1 MELINSAKDFFDSI
15 INENNTSLFTYGL
28 KSIEMP
34 NLEKAQL
41 IQNNTPDAFLKEY
54 YNAISAMNKIIDNDS
69 GTNTLNSS
77 AILLRL
83 IHINAELKIDS
94 KSLAELLIALS
105 NQIKEFSTT
114 YEHHKYDEY
123 LWGFTVAYKLT
134 IKVYDIL
141 TNHNLDAEHSLSRE
155 YIIDAISQIPIT
167 NTVLA
172 GWKHAVFKKC
182 GLRVERKVT
191 QAVKAMY
198 LYDHLVG
205 SGTKDLLLNNTKEKT
220 EKKLKPFFDVKL
232 QYVADNILE
241 FYTCKTGNEKKRFLA
256 DIEKFVNEIPIT
268 ELVNNFLINS

>member
-1 MELINSAKDFFDSI
+1 MNEAKDFFCSI
-15 INENNTSLFTYGL
+15 LNENDTSLFTYGL
-28 KSIEMP
+28 KPIEMP
-34 NLEKAQL
+34 DLENAQL

-54 YNAISAMNKIIDNDS
+54 YNAVSAVNKTIDNDS
-69 GTNTLNSS
+69 GANALSGPAT
-77 AILLRL
+77 LLRL
-83 IHINAELKIDS
+83 IHINAEFKIDS

-114 YEHHKYDEY
+114 YEHHKYNEY
-123 LWGFTVAYKLT
+123 LWGSTVAYKLT
-134 IKVYDIL
+134 MKIDDIL
-141 TNHNLDAEHSLSRE
+141 TSHNLEAEHSMSRE
-155 YIIDAISQIPIT
+155 YIINALSQIPIT

-172 GWKHAVFKKC
+172 GWKHSVFKKC
-182 GLRVERKVT
+182 GLHVERKVM

-232 QYVADNILE
+232 QYVADKILE
-241 FYTCKTGNEKKRFLA
+241 FYTCKTGNEKKRFLT
-256 DIEKFVNEIPIT
+256 DIEKFVNETPIT

>member
-1 MELINSAKDFFDSI
+1 MNSAKDFFDSI
-15 INENNTSLFTYGL
+15 INENDTSLFTYGL

-41 IQNNTPDAFLKEY
+41 IQNDTPDAFLKEY
-54 YNAISAMNKIIDNDS
+54 YNAISAVNKIIGNDS

-83 IHINAELKIDS
+83 IHINAEFKIDS

-141 TNHNLDAEHSLSRE
+141 TDHNLDAEHSLSRE
-155 YIIDAISQIPIT
+155 YIIDTISQIPIT
-167 NTVLA
+167 NPALA
-172 GWKHAVFKKC
+172 EWKYSVYKKY

-191 QAVKAMY
+191 QAIKAMD
-198 LYDHLVG
+198 LYGHLVG
-205 SGTKDLLLNNTKEKT
+205 SGTKDLLLNNTKEKA
-220 EKKLKPFFDVKL
+220 EKKLKPFCDVKL
-232 QYVADNILE
+232 QYVTDKILE
-241 FYTCKTGNEKKRFLA
+241 FYLCKTGNGKKRFLA
-256 DIEKFVNEIPIT
+256 DIEKFVNEMPMF
-268 ELVNNFLINS
+268 ELVNDFLINS

>member
-1 MELINSAKDFFDSI
+1 MNSAKDFFDSI
-15 INENNTSLFTYGL
+15 INENDTSLFTYGL
-28 KSIEMP
+28 KPIEMP

-41 IQNNTPDAFLKEY
+41 IQNNAPDAFLKEY
-54 YNAISAMNKIIDNDS
+54 YNAISAVNKIIGNDS
-69 GTNTLNSS
+69 GTNALNSS

-83 IHINAELKIDS
+83 IHINAEFKIDS

-105 NQIKEFSTT
+105 NQIEKFSTT
-114 YEHHKYDEY
+114 YAHHKYNEY
-123 LWGFTVAYKLT
+123 LWGSTVAYKLT
-134 IKVYDIL
+134 MKIDDIL
-141 TNHNLDAEHSLSRE
+141 TSHNLEAEHSMSRE
-155 YIIDAISQIPIT
+155 YIINALSQIPIT

-172 GWKHAVFKKC
+172 GWKHSVFKKC
-182 GLRVERKVT
+182 GLRVERKVM

-241 FYTCKTGNEKKRFLA
+241 FYTCKTGNEKKRFLT
-256 DIEKFVNEIPIT
+256 DIENFINEIPIT